1 MQTERREKMIEV
13 PTWGLAMIVGG
24 MFLFGVMCGKGGGE

>member
-1 MQTERREKMIEV
+1 MIEV
-13 PTWGLAMIVGG
+13 PTWGLAMIVVG